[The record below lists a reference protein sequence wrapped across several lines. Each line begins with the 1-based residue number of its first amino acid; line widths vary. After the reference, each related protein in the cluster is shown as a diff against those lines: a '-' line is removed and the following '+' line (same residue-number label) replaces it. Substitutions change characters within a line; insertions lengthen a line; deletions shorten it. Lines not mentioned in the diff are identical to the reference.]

1 MRELMIR
8 SGVTDL
14 ITIIVTLALPF
25 IPLWTAIASHKL
37 IDELDTIF
45 SRSSFV
51 RKDIAW
57 MRGFEVVGEVMYCS
71 SIFALC
77 INWRF
82 SIRRGWIIESEVL
95 AVSKRQKMIL
105 YPPFIACWVWML
117 ALIACKLLIW
127 GPIKGARE
135 VGL

>member
-14 ITIIVTLALPF
+14 ITMIVTLPLPF

-37 IDELDTIF
+37 IDDLDTIF

-57 MRGFEVVGEVMYCS
+57 MRGLGIVGEVMYCS

-82 SIRRGWIIESEVL
+82 CIRRGWIIESEVL

-105 YPPFIACWVWML
+105 YPPFIACWV
-117 ALIACKLLIW
+117 
-127 GPIKGARE
+127 
-135 VGL
+135 